1 MTYATIMI
9 HLEPGHPNTR
19 LLDTALNFSS
29 RFDANVIGIAVGQPL
44 QMMYG
49 DLYVSGEMVKQD
61 MQEEEA
67 RLEVAKIEF
76 FETFKSYA
84 GNVDWRSATVL
95 EPLADY
101 VARKARCAN
110 LLVTHVQSDA
120 SSNPHRLTNTGDLV
134 LKAGRPV
141 LVVAANADPLRLD
154 HLMIAWKDTREA
166 RRAVLDALPLLSKT
180 RRVTVVELAAI
191 SELADAKIRVD
202 DVCHWLNKQSITS
215 EAMVVQSSGN
225 DVQTLESV
233 AQSLGVGIVVA
244 GAYGHSRLREWVF
257 GGFTSTLL
265 HPSSRCAFLS
275 H

>member
-1 MTYATIMI
+1 
-9 HLEPGHPNTR
+9 
-19 LLDTALNFSS
+19 
-29 RFDANVIGIAVGQPL
+29 
-44 QMMYG
+44 
-49 DLYVSGEMVKQD
+49 

-76 FETFKSYA
+76 SETFKSYA

-101 VARKARCAN
+101 VAREARCAN
-110 LLVTHVQSDA
+110 LLMTHVQSDA

-141 LVVAANADPLRLD
+141 LVVAANADALRLD
-154 HLMIAWKDTREA
+154 HSMIAWKDTREA

-191 SELADAKIRVD
+191 SELAEAKVSVN
-202 DVCHWLNKQSITS
+202 DVCHWLNEQGVTT

-225 DVQTLESV
+225 DVQTLDSV
-233 AQSLGVGIVVA
+233 ADSLGVGIVIA

-265 HPSSRCAFLS
+265 QPSTRCSFLS